1 MCRSRR
7 SPREGLPVPASADAR
22 VRQDCSGSGGLRI
35 HPADPR
41 DCWPGWAS
49 IPVASRLI
57 KFARLRPTRLPKPPA
72 KDQARRRNL
81 TGHETKAKVP
91 QTHAPFR
98 QFQKNLGP
106 FTPPKSIRLRT
117 NSGRIQRT
125 NGHLNGESS
134 TYGSRDTP
142 PLTFSV
148 RFSLHHHHIATRPS
162 LDRRH
167 KSCREGPA
175 PPANENGGQGL
186 RCQEP
191 IAQAT
196 GPRRIHKTALREL
209 TTGGNPLFF
218 YHRVKT
224 HLLPHEWGPLSS
236 LTGSGSPAGR
246 GRISARQDPR

>member
-1 MCRSRR
+1 MPEPQEPTRGSAGAGSRR
-7 SPREGLPVPASADAR
+7 LAGSAR
-22 VRQDCSGSGGLRI
+22 LLRLWRPP
-35 HPADPR
+35 HPPADPR
-41 DCWPGWAS
+41 DCGPGWAS

-148 RFSLHHHHIATRPS
+148 RFSLNHHHIVARPP
-162 LDRRH
+162 LDRRRTAAR
-167 KSCREGPA
+167 KVAARK
-175 PPANENGGQGL
+175 PP
-186 RCQEP
+186 RP
-191 IAQAT
+191 
-196 GPRRIHKTALREL
+196 
-209 TTGGNPLFF
+209 
-218 YHRVKT
+218 
-224 HLLPHEWGPLSS
+224 
-236 LTGSGSPAGR
+236 
-246 GRISARQDPR
+246 